1 MTDKEF
7 KRLNR
12 AQLID
17 IIYQLQI
24 KQEKLT
30 AENERL
36 AQELIDK
43 RIRVDSAG
51 NIAQAALEMYNV
63 MQSAQEAAERYL
75 EEIRV
80 MRDETE
86 VQCKRLLEKAQQD
99 ADAIV
104 ARAKKTRS
112 SYESAVEAIMKEYA
126 QNNRSTG
133 EDR

>member
-24 KQEKLT
+24 KQEKLA

-36 AQELIDK
+36 SQELIDK
-43 RIRVDSAG
+43 RIRIDSAG

-86 VQCKRLLEKAQQD
+86 AQCKRLLEKAQQD

-104 ARAKKTRS
+104 AKAKKTRH
-112 SYESAVEAIMKEYA
+112 SYEAAVEAIMREYA

-133 EDR
+133 EDI